1 MSIPTIP
8 LLGALLA
15 GLWAAV
21 LALAEG
27 SLAAEPRLGATVLPR
42 VYMEKPERLRRALAI
57 GRIVLLALAA
67 IAFSG
72 ATRWW
77 ERGILAGTLWFI
89 LLVIGV
95 AVLTDLL
102 PRLIGLWKAA
112 LVGPWAVRV
121 TAATLAMPAPIFVA
135 VGIIDRAFARLFG
148 AAEPGA
154 ATRDVAQR
162 EMMLGVFALADTMVA
177 EVMTPRVDIVAL
189 DTRAS
194 FEDVVAQVANAEFAR
209 LPVYDGDMDHIV
221 GILYAKDLLPARFG
235 LEPVGDW
242 RTLVRTL
249 DVVPEVKTLD
259 RQLRDFQRGPS
270 HMALVVD
277 EFGGTA
283 GLVTLEDVL
292 EEIVGEIADEY
303 DLPPALPI
311 VEEGPGILVADG
323 RAALEDLGAAM
334 GQAIA
339 HEEVTTAGGWVYS
352 LFGRVP
358 HDDESVTIPGW
369 RITVVRVEKKRIAR
383 VQLERMAPAPS
394 GAAGQRDS
402 GTASQ
407 RHGGTGKA
415 GA

>member
-8 LLGALLA
+8 LVGALLA
-15 GLWAAV
+15 GLWAAL

-27 SLAAEPRLGATVLPR
+27 ALAADPRLAATALPR
-42 VYMEKPERLRRALAI
+42 LYMEKPERLRRALAI

-72 ATRWW
+72 AMRWW
-77 ERGILAGTLWFI
+77 ERGILAGTAWF
-89 LLVIGV
+89 LVLVVG
-95 AVLTDLL
+95 LGLGTDLL
-102 PRLIGLWKAA
+102 PRLVGLWRSA
-112 LVGPWAVRV
+112 LVGPWAVRI

-148 AAEPGA
+148 AAEPGTP
-154 ATRDVAQR
+154 TRDVAQR

-189 DTRAS
+189 DTRLA
-194 FEDVVAQVANAEFAR
+194 FDAVVAQVASAEFAR

-235 LEPVGDW
+235 LEPAGDW
-242 RTLVRTL
+242 HRLVRTL

-303 DLPPALPI
+303 DLPPASPV
-311 VEEGPGILVADG
+311 VEEGAGVLVADG
-323 RAALEDLGAAM
+323 RAALEDLSAAM
-334 GQAIA
+334 GQEIE

-358 HDDESVTIPGW
+358 HNGESVTIPSW
-369 RITVVRVEKKRIAR
+369 TITVVRVEKKRITR
-383 VQLERMAPAPS
+383 LKLERS
-394 GAAGQRDS
+394 GEPVDGQR
-402 GTASQ
+402 ASRPDGQ
-407 RHGGTGKA
+407 ARSA

>member
-8 LLGALLA
+8 LVGALLA
-15 GLWAAV
+15 GVWAAL

-27 SLAAEPRLGATVLPR
+27 ALAAEPRLGATVLPPL
-42 VYMEKPERLRRALAI
+42 YMEKPERLRRALAI

-67 IAFSG
+67 IALSG

-77 ERGILAGTLWFI
+77 ERGVLAGTAWF
-89 LLVIGV
+89 LALVVGV
-95 AVLTDLL
+95 ALGTDLL
-102 PRLIGLWKAA
+102 PRLIGLWRASV
-112 LVGPWAVRV
+112 VGPWAVRV

-148 AAEPGA
+148 AAEPGTP
-154 ATRDVAQR
+154 TRDVAQR

-177 EVMTPRVDIVAL
+177 EVMTPRVDVVAL
-189 DTRAS
+189 DARLS
-194 FEDVVAQVANAEFAR
+194 FDEVVTQVASAEFAR
-209 LPVYDGDMDHIV
+209 LPVFDGDMDHIV

-235 LEPVGDW
+235 LEPAGDW
-242 RTLVRTL
+242 HTLVRPL

-303 DLPPALPI
+303 DLPPASP
-311 VEEGPGILVADG
+311 VTEEGAGVLVADG

-334 GQAIA
+334 GQEIA

-358 HDDESVTIPGW
+358 HNGESVTIPGW
-369 RITVVRVEKKRIAR
+369 KVTVVRVEKKRIAR
-383 VQLERMAPAPS
+383 VRLERTAPLDADAPAPRRS
-394 GAAGQRDS
+394 GA
-402 GTASQ
+402 
-407 RHGGTGKA
+407 GKA
-415 GA
+415 GP